1 MALAV
6 LLLGGVLA
14 LLDPA
19 GHAESAPRRRP
30 VPPTATATAPTA
42 TAPTATAPTASTV
55 PLTPVATPDPPT
67 ALVPT
72 TVPPP
77 PYPQITVKRTTPVRG
92 PIVDQWRPPSTPY
105 GPGNRGIDIGTVPGA
120 AVVSPADGL
129 VTFAGA
135 VGDARFVV
143 VESPDGIRIT
153 VGFLAAVTVRTGQ
166 KVRRGQAI
174 GRAGTSVHVG
184 ARVGDDYLDPT
195 PLFSGGP
202 PHVRLIPA
210 GERSGENPHGSSG

>member
-1 MALAV
+1 M
-6 LLLGGVLA
+6 
-14 LLDPA
+14 
-19 GHAESAPRRRP
+19 
-30 VPPTATATAPTA
+30 
-42 TAPTATAPTASTV
+42 
-55 PLTPVATPDPPT
+55 PLTPAATTDPP
-67 ALVPT
+67 P

-77 PYPQITVKRTTPVRG
+77 AYPPVTVKRTSPVRG
-92 PIVDQWRPPSTPY
+92 PIVDPWRPPSTPY

-120 AVVSPADGL
+120 AVVSPADGI

-166 KVRRGQAI
+166 KVRRGQSI

-184 ARVGDDYLDPT
+184 ARIGDDYLDPT

-202 PHVRLIPA
+202 PHVRLIAA
-210 GERSGENPHGSSG
+210 GERSGENPNGSSG

>member
-1 MALAV
+1 MPTTA
-6 LLLGGVLA
+6 
-14 LLDPA
+14 PA
-19 GHAESAPRRRP
+19 TTAP
-30 VPPTATATAPTA
+30 ATTAPTR
-42 TAPTATAPTASTV
+42 TLLTTSTV
-55 PLTPVATPDPPT
+55 PLTPAATTDPP
-67 ALVPT
+67 P

-77 PYPQITVKRTTPVRG
+77 AYPPVTVKRTSPVRG
-92 PIVDQWRPPSTPY
+92 PIVDPWRPPSTPY

-120 AVVSPADGL
+120 AVVSPADGI

-166 KVRRGQAI
+166 KVRRGQSI

-184 ARVGDDYLDPT
+184 ARIGDDYLDPT

-202 PHVRLIPA
+202 PHVRLIAA
-210 GERSGENPHGSSG
+210 GERSGENPNGSSG